1 MSARAA
7 VLIGSLAA
15 LSCGAAEPPLLA
27 AHVNLAI
34 TGVTLIDGTGAPP
47 RAGTTILIQDGRIVA
62 VVADGEARIPAH
74 ATVIDGAGK
83 YVIPGLVDL
92 HAHGTSDAALA
103 QYLFYGVT
111 SVLQLGGTGASTDA
125 IRDLRARRAS
135 GTLEAPYIFGTGGHL
150 TLHGTHPI
158 YTLFPPSIREAAD
171 SIAAATP
178 LQEPANLY
186 PLGIGVSFVRTVE
199 AARKAVQERAAGGM
213 DAIKITVESGPRP
226 FGEHRPRM
234 PVEMIREIV
243 DEAARH
249 GLPVFAHISSV
260 PELEAAVRG
269 GASTLAHAVGDEP
282 EPGPEHVRMLAEG
295 GVSVTPTLAFFYALH
310 RYMDDPTLLDDPFLR
325 AGVTG
330 EAIESARQAP
340 LFRMEGLPDF
350 MRQRLLGALRHVGE
364 AHRAGVT
371 IALGTDAAPNFVNF
385 PGFSAHVEMQLLA
398 KAGLTPM
405 EVIEAATRRGAEL
418 LRRAD
423 EFGTVEPGKRADLL
437 ILGANPLDDI
447 RNTRSIEVVV
457 SEGRVVDRRALLADV
472 VTGGPGAAPGDA
484 VGRQCGFG
492 AVENLGPAA
501 NSSFFDG
508 SPTVSADERTLIF
521 TSERMEGR
529 QDLFTSTRRRTEDPW
544 GEAVSLG
551 RTVNHPVAHDF
562 SVRLSQDARSLYF
575 ASERPG
581 GFGSSDLY
589 VARRAS
595 PGHPWEPPE
604 NLGPGINT
612 GAFEAFPTPSA
623 DGNTLYFNRS
633 TTWDSPDSDIWVTTR
648 ANEYEPWGA
657 PERLPEPVRGP
668 GSDFAPA
675 ISADGLTLYFASR
688 DRPGNIGLVDI
699 WAVRRPSESAPWG
712 APENLRTP
720 VNTPQSVAMAPF
732 PSIDG
737 RRLYFM
743 SSRPGGLGGADCD
756 FWDCFD
762 LYVATRTCGDKRREE

>member
-15 LSCGAAEPPLLA
+15 LSCSAAEPPPPA
-27 AHVNLAI
+27 AGANLAI
-34 TGVTLIDGTGAPP
+34 TGVTLIDGTSAPP
-47 RAGTTILIQDGRIVA
+47 RAGTTILIQDGRIAAVA
-62 VVADGEARIPAH
+62 PDGEARFPAH

-111 SVLQLGGTGASTDA
+111 SVLQLGGTGASPDA
-125 IRDLRARRAS
+125 IRDLRARRAA
-135 GTLEAPYIFGTGGHL
+135 GTLEAPYIYGTGGHL

-158 YTLFPPSIREAAD
+158 YTLFPSSIREAAD

-178 LQEPANLY
+178 LEEPANLY

-213 DAIKITVESGPRP
+213 HAIKITVESGPRP

-234 PVEMIREIV
+234 TEEMIREIV

-249 GLPVFAHISSV
+249 GLPVFAHITSV

-269 GASTLAHAVGDEP
+269 GASTLAHAVSDEP
-282 EPGPEHVRMLAEG
+282 EPGPEHVRMLVER

-310 RYMDDPTLLDDPFLR
+310 RYHDDPTLLDDPFLR
-325 AGVTG
+325 AGVTDA
-330 EAIESARQAP
+330 AIESARHAP
-340 LFRMEGLPDF
+340 LFRVEGLRDY
-350 MRQRLLGALRHVGE
+350 MRQRLEGALRHVGE

-371 IALGTDAAPNFVNF
+371 VALGTDAGNPFNF
-385 PGFSAHVEMQLLA
+385 PGFSAHVEMELLA
-398 KAGLTPM
+398 EAELTPM
-405 EVIEAATRRGAEL
+405 EVIVAATRRGAEL
-418 LRRAD
+418 LRRAE
-423 EFGTVEPGKRADLL
+423 EFGTLEPGKRADLL
-437 ILGANPLDDI
+437 VLGANPLEDI
-447 RNTRSIEVVV
+447 RNTCSLEVVV
-457 SEGRVVDRRALLADV
+457 SEGRAVDRRALLADV
-472 VTGGPGAAPGDA
+472 VTGGPGAATGDA
-484 VGRQCGFG
+484 VVRPCGFG
-492 AVENLGPAA
+492 AVENLGPAV

-551 RTVNHPVAHDF
+551 PTVNHLAAHDF

-623 DGNTLYFNRS
+623 DGNALYFNRS
-633 TTWDSPDSDIWVTTR
+633 TAWDSPDSDIWVTTR
-648 ANEYEPWGA
+648 ANEDEHWGA

-668 GSDFAPA
+668 GADFAPA
-675 ISADGLTLYFASR
+675 ISADGLTLFFAS
-688 DRPGNIGLVDI
+688 DRPGNVGRVDI
-699 WAVRRPSESAPWG
+699 WAARRRSESAPWA
-712 APENLRTP
+712 APENLGAP

-732 PSIDG
+732 PSVDG

-756 FWDCFD
+756 FWNCFD
-762 LYVATRTCGDKRREE
+762 LYVATRTCGDERREE

>member
-15 LSCGAAEPPLLA
+15 LSCSAAEPPPPA
-27 AHVNLAI
+27 AGAHLAI

-47 RAGTTILIQDGRIVA
+47 RAGTTILIQDGRIAAVA
-62 VVADGEARIPAH
+62 PDGEARIPVH
-74 ATVIDGAGK
+74 ATLIDGAGK

-125 IRDLRARRAS
+125 IRDLRARRAA
-135 GTLEAPYIFGTGGHL
+135 GTLEAPYIYGTGGHL

-178 LQEPANLY
+178 LEEPANLY
-186 PLGIGVSFVRTVE
+186 PLGIGVSFVRTME

-234 PVEMIREIV
+234 TEEMIREIV

-282 EPGPEHVRMLAEG
+282 EPGPEHVRMLVER

-310 RYMDDPTLLDDPFLR
+310 RYHDDPTLLDDPFLR

-330 EAIESARQAP
+330 EAVESARQSP

-371 IALGTDAAPNFVNF
+371 IALGTDAAANFVNF

-398 KAGLTPM
+398 EAGLTPM
-405 EVIEAATRRGAEL
+405 EVIVAATRRGAEL

-423 EFGTVEPGKRADLL
+423 GFGTLEPGKRADLL
-437 ILGANPLDDI
+437 ILGANPLADI
-447 RNTRSIEVVV
+447 RNTRSLEVVV
-457 SEGRVVDRRALLADV
+457 SEGRMVNRQALLADV
-472 VTGGPGAAPGDA
+472 VTGGPGAATGDA
-484 VGRQCGFG
+484 VVRPCGFG
-492 AVENLGPAA
+492 AVENLGPAV

-521 TSERMEGR
+521 ASERMEGR

-551 RTVNHPVAHDF
+551 PTVNHPAAHDF

-575 ASERPG
+575 ASERPA
-581 GFGSSDLY
+581 SA
-589 VARRAS
+589 AR
-595 PGHPWEPPE
+595 
-604 NLGPGINT
+604 T
-612 GAFEAFPTPSA
+612 
-623 DGNTLYFNRS
+623 S
-633 TTWDSPDSDIWVTTR
+633 TSRDVPR
-648 ANEYEPWGA
+648 
-657 PERLPEPVRGP
+657 
-668 GSDFAPA
+668 PA
-675 ISADGLTLYFASR
+675 ILGSR
-688 DRPGNIGLVDI
+688 RRTWGRGSTPGRS
-699 WAVRRPSESAPWG
+699 RR
-712 APENLRTP
+712 
-720 VNTPQSVAMAPF
+720 F
-732 PSIDG
+732 PP
-737 RRLYFM
+737 RRRM
-743 SSRPGGLGGADCD
+743 
-756 FWDCFD
+756 
-762 LYVATRTCGDKRREE
+762 ATRRTSTVRPPGTARTRTSG

>member
-1 MSARAA
+1 MSGRVPLP
-7 VLIGSLAA
+7 VLMGAWA
-15 LSCGAAEPPLLA
+15 LSFLA
-27 AHVNLAI
+27 CSGEREADLAI
-34 TGVTLIDGTGAPP
+34 TGATIIDGTGDAP
-47 RAGTTILIQDGRIVA
+47 RTGTTILVRDGRIVKVVPDDRAA
-62 VVADGEARIPAH
+62 VPAG
-74 ATVIDGAGK
+74 ATVIEAAGK

-92 HAHGTSDAALA
+92 HAHLTNDEALA

-111 SVLQLGGTGASTDA
+111 SVLQLGGTGASTEA
-125 IRDLRARRAS
+125 IRDLRARRAA
-135 GTLEAPYIFGTGGHL
+135 GTIDAPYIYGTGGHL
-150 TLHGTHPI
+150 TLHGTHPV
-158 YTLFPPSIREAAD
+158 YTIFPPSVREAAD

-178 LQEPANLY
+178 PEEPANLY

-243 DEAARH
+243 GEAGRH

-269 GASTLAHAVGDEP
+269 GASTLAHVVGDEP
-282 EPGPEHVRMLAEG
+282 EPGPEHVRMLVDG

-310 RYMDDPTLLDDPFLR
+310 RYLDDPTLLDDPFLR
-325 AGVTG
+325 AGVT
-330 EAIESARQAP
+330 EEDIETAWQAP
-340 LFRMEGLPDF
+340 MSRMDGLRDF
-350 MRQRLLGALRHVGE
+350 MRQRLLDAQQHVGE

-371 IALGTDAAPNFVNF
+371 IALGTDAGNPFNF

-405 EVIEAATRRGAEL
+405 EVIVAATRRGAEL

-423 EFGTVEPGKRADLL
+423 DFGTLEPGKRADLL
-437 ILGANPLDDI
+437 VLGANPLDDI
-447 RNTRSIEVVV
+447 RNTRSLERVV
-457 SEGRVVDRRALLADV
+457 SEGRVVDRRALLADIV
-472 VTGGPGAAPGDA
+472 IGEPGAATGDA
-484 VGRQCGFG
+484 VVRQCEYD
-492 AVENLGPAA
+492 AVDDLGPAV
-501 NSSFFDG
+501 NSPFFEG

-544 GEAVSLG
+544 GEAVTLG
-551 RTVNHPVAHDF
+551 PTVNHPTAHDF
-562 SVRLSQDARSLYF
+562 SVRLSRDGRSLYF

-581 GFGSSDLY
+581 GLGSSDLY
-589 VARRAS
+589 VARRVT

-623 DGNTLYFNRS
+623 DGNALYFNRS
-633 TTWDSPDSDIWVTTR
+633 TAWDSPDSDIWVTTR
-648 ANEYEPWGA
+648 ANEDEPWGA

-668 GSDFAPA
+668 GADFAPA
-675 ISADGLTLYFASR
+675 ISADGLTLYFAS

-699 WAVRRPSESAPWG
+699 WAARRPSESAPWG
-712 APENLRTP
+712 APENLGTP

-762 LYVATRTCGDKRREE
+762 LYVARRTCGDERRQE